1 MYIIITDTNLAA
13 FKLMLVL
20 DYGTNRNCP
29 LVQPPIRVT
38 VMVRVRQVR
47 TSTVLPVPTPVH
59 TSMSC
64 VVCLNMHTVVAFLFV
79 LIFYVMCYMLD
90 VTQRYLQ
97 KNNNFRVVV
106 PPVLF
111 QNKTRGGRSWA
122 QHARWNNGFL
132 ERRLLRCN
140 KLPLSEQRN
149 CDDAASVCY
158 GWQQKLSFQISNT
171 ISATVGKS
179 GSFTRHS
186 PALYVALDKLFACFL
201 RRCKAFVHHRDSSFS
216 FCCEGGGAIVPMGG
230 EKAEIHST
238 KTKSTQMAG
247 AGEIQGWKSTE
258 MACGTTLYPSY
269 ATGLTDTHQFLS
281 WLVRIVNNNK
291 EIIRRNDKDLRHNKP
306 H

>member
-79 LIFYVMCYMLD
+79 LIFNVMCYMLD

-201 RRCKAFVHHRDSSFS
+201 RRCKAFVHHRDSSFCVFVKVVEPLFPWVERRQRFTQLKLS
-216 FCCEGGGAIVPMGG
+216 QLKWPVQ
-230 EKAEIHST
+230 EKFRAGNQQRWHAVRHST
-238 KTKSTQMAG
+238 PVMLL
-247 AGEIQGWKSTE
+247 GW
-258 MACGTTLYPSY
+258 
-269 ATGLTDTHQFLS
+269 
-281 WLVRIVNNNK
+281 RIY
-291 EIIRRNDKDLRHNKP
+291 ISFSADLLE
-306 H
+306 